1 MTNKERKEELMKKAI
16 RAAKAGTCAALAG
29 VLVFGGVNA
38 AGQFGASSVNAAVES
53 NELTLLKKEDTGT
66 TETASVN
73 RGGMD
78 VSDIVEEAM
87 PSVVSITT
95 KSIQEVE
102 DYFGMFGFY
111 GYAPRTQQEVQGSG
125 SGIIIGKNDDELLV
139 ATNYHVV
146 QGANTL
152 SVCFVDNNAYEGTV
166 KGFDETKD
174 LAVVCVKL
182 DDISTDT
189 LKEISFAK
197 IGSSDDLKVGEQVVA
212 IGNAMGYGQSVT
224 TGIVSAKNR
233 QMNGEVNYGSSRKKD
248 TEDGVNL
255 IQTDAAINP
264 GNSGGALLN
273 MEGEVVGINSA
284 KLADTTVEGMG
295 YAIAISDVDDEVL
308 QVLMNQKTRTK
319 IEDGAH
325 GVLGIKATTVSR
337 EVHQIYGIPEGA
349 FVAEVDKGSA
359 AEKAGL
365 EEDCIITKFDGM
377 DIESVD
383 SLISRLEYY
392 EPGEEVE
399 LEVAVPDGREYTKKT
414 IKITLQ
420 ASDDTGNEDDADEE
434 KNADEEKD
442 AQDQEERDNLFRD
455 WEDREF
461 GSWGGNNDDF
471 DEYFDNDNDNDQD
484 MDADE
489 KVDDDFFGDGTFG
502 EWH

>member
-1 MTNKERKEELMKKAI
+1 MTNKERKDELMKKAI
-16 RAAKAGTCAALAG
+16 RAAKAGTCAVLAG
-29 VLVFGGVNA
+29 ALVFGGVTA
-38 AGQFGASSVNAAVES
+38 AGHLGASDVHAAVEGT
-53 NELTLLKKEDTGT
+53 ELTLLKKENDGS
-66 TETASVN
+66 ASDSVN

-78 VSDIVEEAM
+78 VSAIVEEAM

-95 KSIQEVE
+95 RSIQEVE

-111 GYAPRTQQEVQGSG
+111 GYAPRTQQEVEGSG
-125 SGIIIGKNDDELLV
+125 SGIIIGKNDNELLI

-146 QGANTL
+146 EGANTL
-152 SVCFVDNNAYEGTV
+152 SVCFVDNNAYEGVV
-166 KGFDETKD
+166 KGFDENKD
-174 LAVVCVKL
+174 LAVVCVNL

-233 QMNGEVNYGSSRKKD
+233 QMNDNTYGSSKKKND
-248 TEDGVNL
+248 EDGVNL

-273 MEGEVVGINSA
+273 MDGEVVGINSA
-284 KLADTTVEGMG
+284 KLAATTIEGMG

-308 QVLMNQKTRTK
+308 QVLMNQKTRSK
-319 IEDGAH
+319 IEDGNH

-359 AEKAGL
+359 AEEAGL
-365 EEDCIITKFDGM
+365 EEDSIITKFDGM

-383 SLISRLEYY
+383 SLISRLAYY

-414 IKITLQ
+414 IKVTLQ
-420 ASDDTGNEDDADEE
+420 ASKDDDQEKDGEQDSEDEE
-434 KNADEEKD
+434 D
-442 AQDQEERDNLFRD
+442 AEDREERDSLFRD
-455 WEDREF
+455 WDDWGF
-461 GSWGGNNDDF
+461 GSWGGDDDDF
-471 DEYFDNDNDNDQD
+471 AEYFD
-484 MDADE
+484 DE
-489 KVDDDFFGDGTFG
+489 DEDDGDEEDDDDDVFGQGTFG